1 METVLNKLLIHLKNI
16 IFFKFIVFLFAT
28 LGLLLFISNISI
40 ELKRTEKHQ
49 KKVIFALKEV
59 EEKLDLIQN
68 FDRDI
73 YKVTDGYNNL
83 ILQSKNQ
90 ECESKKRVLKYISSL
105 HYKYKLYQPINI
117 KISHS
122 YNYSYDASYS
132 TNLLVEYHVLNLF
145 FQVFDRMQLLAITED
160 LYNHLPQGSIIIKQE
175 VNIIDTITPEVASQ
189 LEKNK
194 IIPLIN
200 VNMKI
205 MLRNVK
211 YKSKAL

>member
-1 METVLNKLLIHLKNI
+1 MENALNKLLIHLKNI

-28 LGLLLFISNISI
+28 LGLLLFISNTNI

-73 YKVTDGYNNL
+73 YNVTDEYNNL

-105 HYKYKLYQPINI
+105 YYKYKLYQPINT

-145 FQVFDRMQLLAITED
+145 FQVFDKMQLLAITED

-175 VNIIDTITPEVASQ
+175 VNIIDAITPEVASQ

-211 YKSKAL
+211 YKSKVA